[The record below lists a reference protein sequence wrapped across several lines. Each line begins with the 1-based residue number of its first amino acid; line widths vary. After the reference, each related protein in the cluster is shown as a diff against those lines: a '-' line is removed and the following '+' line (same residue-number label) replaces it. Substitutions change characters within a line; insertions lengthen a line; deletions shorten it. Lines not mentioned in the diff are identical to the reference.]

1 MTSTL
6 ALVILALFVPFSIGS
21 FFAMRP
27 LTAFLVVVLGADMFL
42 PVEATFKL
50 PLLPALG
57 KINLPYM
64 CILIACLLK
73 CPGKLAKLPKDKW
86 IVFCVLLG
94 LIGGITTALTNSDA
108 LIFGGEEGRV
118 IPGLTLKD
126 GFFIGITEF
135 FPNIISLFLGYTLV
149 RDAKDIERTLV
160 ALAIGGLIYCPFA
173 IIEMRMSPQF
183 HQWVYGY
190 SSGQFAQTIRW
201 GGYRPVVFMG
211 HGLAL
216 ARFFVAAT
224 VALFVLAKTRRN
236 LFGLP
241 VYFLAWFQL
250 VVLVLCKST
259 GAIIQAVVGILLV
272 SLTKSRQQLLFA
284 SVLAFAT
291 ILYPLLRATNIFPV
305 AGVLDAAD
313 AFGED
318 RSGSLAFRFANE
330 DRLLARARERIWF
343 GWGAGRGRVFDDDG
357 RDTTI
362 VDGYWIGCLGM
373 IGLNGFLI
381 SFGSLLWPVIAAR
394 NRLRDHGDKL
404 DRTHLAGIAVIIGL
418 IGSDLIPNGL
428 WSMLPFLLAGM
439 LMRRLR
445 ELEPTASLKYKRN
458 NPMRCP
464 SNGSQ
469 TT

>member
-1 MTSTL
+1 
-6 ALVILALFVPFSIGS
+6 
-21 FFAMRP
+21 
-27 LTAFLVVVLGADMFL
+27 
-42 PVEATFKL
+42 
-50 PLLPALG
+50 
-57 KINLPYM
+57 
-64 CILIACLLK
+64 
-73 CPGKLAKLPKDKW
+73 
-86 IVFCVLLG
+86 
-94 LIGGITTALTNSDA
+94 
-108 LIFGGEEGRV
+108 
-118 IPGLTLKD
+118 
-126 GFFIGITEF
+126 
-135 FPNIISLFLGYTLV
+135 
-149 RDAKDIERTLV
+149 V

-216 ARFFVAAT
+216 ARFFVATT

-259 GAIIQAVVGILLV
+259 GAIIQAVVGVLLV
-272 SLTKSRQQLLFA
+272 SLTKSRRQLLFA
-284 SVLAFAT
+284 SVLAAVT
-291 ILYPLLRATNIFPV
+291 LIYPLLRATDIFPV

-381 SFGSLLWPVIAAR
+381 SFGALLWPVISSR
-394 NRLRDHGDKL
+394 YRLRDHGDEL